1 MQWVVRNGKE
11 LEAKPKRDVVEE
23 LGSQILTT
31 QRTRRPAVPL
41 KEGSHDP
48 YVRALQE
55 VCQGRAWQPVPS
67 PCPTRSRALG
77 ALTLGTSLGT
87 GTGQG
92 WAEAR
97 LGHGPTVGQDHGE
110 LEPSPA
116 VAMLGLVALG

>member
-48 YVRALQE
+48 YARSLQD
-55 VCQGRAWQPVPS
+55 
-67 PCPTRSRALG
+67 L
-77 ALTLGTSLGT
+77 
-87 GTGQG
+87 
-92 WAEAR
+92 
-97 LGHGPTVGQDHGE
+97 
-110 LEPSPA
+110 
-116 VAMLGLVALG
+116 